1 MTTAEKEFLEIEN
14 NKEREFQERLLRSR
28 IASAKVIDKFNKQ
41 LEWDEK
47 YWWVYVSG
55 VVIVGSIIG
64 AGLAFYF

>member
-64 AGLAFYF
+64 TGLAFYF